1 MASEFLSR
9 QDRQRDLLVALDKA
23 AKSEVLLMRLYSREV
38 ERWQKEFPD
47 LVFVPDR
54 CLNPKSGL
62 TSYKVSHTQQ
72 TV

>member
-9 QDRQRDLLVALDKA
+9 QDRQRDLLAALSRA
-23 AKSEVLLMRLYSREV
+23 TKSEVLLIRLYPKEV
-38 ERWQKEFPD
+38 KRWQKAFPD